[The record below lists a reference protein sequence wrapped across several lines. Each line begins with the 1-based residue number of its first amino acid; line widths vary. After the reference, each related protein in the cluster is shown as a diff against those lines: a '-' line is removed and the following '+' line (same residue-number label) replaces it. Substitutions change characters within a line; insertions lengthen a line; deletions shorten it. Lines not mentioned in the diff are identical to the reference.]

1 MRFSPRGSEK
11 KGSYVKRDT
20 FKKIEIRPRDHH
32 IRGEGV
38 RFCAPEGPEKKRLC
52 QKRYIQTN
60 RKFNLGTIT
69 FEQRA
74 CDFPP
79 EGPEKRDYVKRDTFN
94 KNRKLDLGTIKVESG
109 MSGLGPE
116 VPKKRHCGG
125 MCQILSRRNARIDR

>member
-11 KGSYVKRDT
+11 KGVMSKEIHLR
-20 FKKIEIRPRDHH
+20 KSKIRPRDHH
-32 IRGEGV
+32 IRAEGV
-38 RFCAPEGPEKKRLC
+38 RFCAPEGPEKR
-52 QKRYIQTN
+52 
-60 RKFNLGTIT
+60 G
-69 FEQRA
+69 
-74 CDFPP
+74 
-79 EGPEKRDYVKRDTFN
+79 YVKRDTFN